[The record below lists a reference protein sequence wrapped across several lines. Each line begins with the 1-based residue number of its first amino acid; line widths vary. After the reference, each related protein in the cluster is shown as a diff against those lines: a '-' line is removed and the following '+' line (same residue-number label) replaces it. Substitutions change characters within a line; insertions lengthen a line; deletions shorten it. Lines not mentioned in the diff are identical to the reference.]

1 MTALPVPDRPG
12 CAATVDPGVDALL
25 TEMRIAAGGDRWSAV
40 HGLHIVATVAGGGT
54 TGRSERWQ
62 DVATGRY
69 LTRMDRPARPEADG
83 FDGVSTWH
91 LGPSGIAYRLGDV
104 DSALVSADEAFRVSR
119 AWWFPE
125 RHPATVASLGMR
137 AEGSRSFDVLEVTPE
152 AGRPFQAWI
161 DHRTHLLAR
170 TDEQQAEDHVV
181 TAFSDYRVVGGLMLP
196 FTIRTGDGADPSYDE
211 AETVQTVEI
220 NPAVPDRLYDLP
232 PRPPS
237 DVVLPAGQD
246 SVTVPFR
253 LTADNRVMVPLRI
266 DGGRML
272 QGEFDSGGSLI
283 VQPAIIRQMG
293 LATSGWSKE
302 TGGGEGATAAT
313 EGRLGSIGLGDAGI
327 NGLAFHS
334 IALAPDQ
341 PDRALV
347 GLEVLQRFVVGLD
360 FDHRV
365 MTLTRPEAAARPA
378 IGAVIP
384 FHFQDNQPE
393 ISGTIDG
400 IAGRFAIDTGD
411 AGSLLLIAPFARR
424 HDLIRRYRADIPY
437 NGRAI
442 AATRGV
448 YARTRVGTVSFDGP
462 DGRTVEEVHDPVTRI
477 SLQNSGFDANRE
489 VSANIGLGILRQF
502 NLTFDYMRQ
511 LIVLHRNSLYGRRDV
526 FNRAGLRLQ
535 RRSDAWAV
543 TAVFEGSPAAQAGI
557 KVGDSVSLIDG
568 KGPDGLDPEA
578 VAGLVQG
585 PIGTVLAL
593 RITSGG
599 VDRTANLT
607 LRDLL

>member
-1 MTALPVPDRPG
+1 
-12 CAATVDPGVDALL
+12 
-25 TEMRIAAGGDRWSAV
+25 MRVAAGGNRWSTV
-40 HGLHIVATVAGGGT
+40 HGLHIVATVAGDGT
-54 TGRSERWQ
+54 IGRSERWQ
-62 DVATGRY
+62 DVDTGRY
-69 LTRMDRPARPEADG
+69 LTRMDRPAHSEADG

-125 RHPATVASLGMR
+125 RHPATIASLGTHV
-137 AEGSRSFDVLEVTPE
+137 EGSGSFDVLEVTPE
-152 AGRPFQAWI
+152 GGRPFRAWI
-161 DHRTHLLAR
+161 DHQTHLLAR
-170 TDEQQAEDHVV
+170 TDEQQAEDRVV
-181 TAFSDYRVVGGLMLP
+181 TAYSGYRAVGGLMLP
-196 FTIRTGDGADPSYDE
+196 FTIRTGDGTDPSYDE
-211 AETVQTVEI
+211 VETVQTVEI
-220 NPAVPDRLYDLP
+220 NPAVPDRLYSLP

-246 SVTVPFR
+246 KITVPFR

-266 DGGRML
+266 DDGRTL
-272 QGEFDSGGSLI
+272 QAEFDSGGSLI
-283 VQPAIIRQMG
+283 VQPATIAGMG
-293 LATSGWSKE
+293 LATSGRSKE
-302 TGGGEGATAAT
+302 MGGGEGATTAT
-313 EGRLGSIGLGDAGI
+313 EGRLASIGLGDARI
-327 NGLAFHS
+327 KGLAFHS
-334 IALAPDQ
+334 IAFAPDQ

-378 IGAVIP
+378 AGAVIT

-400 IAGRFAIDTGD
+400 IAGRFTIDTGD
-411 AGSLLLIAPFARR
+411 SGSLLLIAPFARL
-424 HDLIRRYRADIPY
+424 HDLVRRYRADLPY
-437 NGRAI
+437 NGRAV

-462 DGRTVEEVHDPVTRI
+462 DGRAVEEVHDPVTRI
-477 SLQNSGFDANRE
+477 SLQASGFDADRE

-502 NLTFDYMRQ
+502 NLTFDYARQ
-511 LIVLHRNSLYGRRDV
+511 LIVLQRNHLHGQRDV
-526 FNRAGLRLQ
+526 FNRAGLRLK
-535 RRSDAWAV
+535 RRPDAWTV
-543 TAVFEGSPAAQAGI
+543 TAVFDGSPAAQSGI
-557 KVGDSVSLIDG
+557 KIGDSVSLING
-568 KGPDGLDPEA
+568 EGPDRLDPEA
-578 VAGLVQG
+578 VAGLLQG
-585 PIGTVLAL
+585 PIGTVLVL

-599 VDRTANLT
+599 ADRAVNLT